1 MFEIIGQPPRLA
13 NGSLIPIAPATRAQ
27 GLVFV
32 SGQLGLDSDGALVSA
47 EFEPQLRC
55 VIERLGGILGQA
67 GCGLQ
72 DIVKAGI
79 WLTRKEDFA
88 AFNRI
93 WAETFGERPPAR
105 STVVSEL
112 LIPGALVEVDV
123 IAVAGQSSQS

>member
-1 MFEIIGQPPRLA
+1 MFDIIGQPPRLA

-32 SGQLGLDSDGALVSA
+32 SGQLGLDASGALISS

-55 VIERLGGILGQA
+55 VIERLAGILAQA
-67 GCGLQ
+67 GSSLDGV
-72 DIVKAGI
+72 VKAGI
-79 WLTRKEDFA
+79 WLTRHEDFP

-112 LIPGALVEVDV
+112 LVPGALVEVDV
-123 IAVAGQSSQS
+123 IAVAPAQS